1 MGLWWSGEAGGQAIP
16 RKTASARVTVS
27 MVSSSSRPI
36 EAPMRSRRTD
46 IALSIITWDGFVRP
60 FAALGSI
67 GGLSSGASVR
77 VPVRSRTVT
86 VPVASKASA

>member
-1 MGLWWSGEAGGQAIP
+1 
-16 RKTASARVTVS
+16 
-27 MVSSSSRPI
+27 
-36 EAPMRSRRTD
+36 MRSRRTD